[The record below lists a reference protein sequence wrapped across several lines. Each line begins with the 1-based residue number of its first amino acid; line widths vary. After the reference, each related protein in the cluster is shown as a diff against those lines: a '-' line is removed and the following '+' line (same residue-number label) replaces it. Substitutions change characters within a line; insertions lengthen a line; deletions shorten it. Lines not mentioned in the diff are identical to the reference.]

1 MNSLTD
7 LGQVSVARCR
17 NTSILGCIATTGES
31 EQCFV
36 RAADWTHNL
45 TQFYAPIFHSSSHPY
60 PSRSD
65 LQPPT
70 RQACNT
76 GAKPDP
82 VGVERQTCP
91 VDVVEHRRMA
101 AMPKMH
107 TTKLKKQMVTNVL
120 PVGVLWTLT
129 VSQTLTSLTGP
140 FGTCPGSKKKGK
152 KKVLN

>member
-1 MNSLTD
+1 MLMNSLTD
-7 LGQVSVARCR
+7 FGQVSVARCR

-36 RAADWTHNL
+36 RAADWAHIDAVLRTNFPFQHPSL
-45 TQFYAPIFHSSSHPY
+45 PLPITDRPCPRRVSGMQHRRKARSPSC
-60 PSRSD
+60 SRS
-65 LQPPT
+65 
-70 RQACNT
+70 
-76 GAKPDP
+76 G
-82 VGVERQTCP
+82 ETCP

-129 VSQTLTSLTGP
+129 R
-140 FGTCPGSKKKGK
+140 GTC
-152 KKVLN
+152 VQALNYAKRYRIV